1 MEVKSRAKAF
11 TKNKSF
17 SHLTILISI
26 GLFSL
31 FLILIRFHAQASPFG
46 FTSLSTSSA
55 SWDFFKKWRGTE
67 MDANLSSKLRDSV
80 TFLPLKDIR
89 FAKTAVEGNTW
100 FMNSLSDTY
109 EENESQYLYFH
120 LEASKGRLLCL
131 KGNDKRDGTKNS
143 YALAWPEGLPNST
156 TLLKG
161 LTFVSDAFYDYKNL
175 WHGLT
180 AMFPFVGWYFFH
192 WGELRDQMG
201 WWIQNVMQASFGQVP
216 VEAVVMR
223 HNVGKIGKHRKL
235 QVCDLLRCKA
245 REFCGINPAGRRK
258 EVNVRGQPSIRLTLL
273 MTRGSRS
280 FKDPTAGINVFSRQ
294 CAMVDRCMLEVVQ
307 SEDLNFSNVMPNTDI
322 LASPH
327 GAQITNMLFMDRNS
341 STMEFFSK
349 GWLKL
354 ARVGQNVYHW
364 MADQSGMKHR
374 CAWWDPHTKKEC
386 PDPTKQ
392 LECFL
397 LYKDS
402 QLGHNETYFAEWA
415 RTVLKQVRT
424 SKQEQTIQ

>member
-31 FLILIRFHAQASPFG
+31 FLILILFHAQASPFG

-67 MDANLSSKLRDSV
+67 MDANLSSKLQDLV

-100 FMNSLSDTY
+100 FMNSLIDTY
-109 EENESQYLYFH
+109 EENESQYLY
-120 LEASKGRLLCL
+120 LPSEASKGRLLCL

-161 LTFVSDAFYDYKNL
+161 LTFDAQS
-175 WHGLT
+175 HQ
-180 AMFPFVGWYFFH
+180 GWYFFH

-216 VEAVVMR
+216 VEVLEKGDDGPYCFEKAVVMR
-223 HNVGKIGKHRKL
+223 HNVGKIGKLRKL
-235 QVCDLLRCKA
+235 QVSDLLRCKA

-294 CAMVDRCMLEVVQ
+294 CAMVDGCMLEVVQ
-307 SEDLNFSNVMPNTDI
+307 SEDLNFCDQ
-322 LASPH
+322 L
-327 GAQITNMLFMDRNS
+327 TNMLFMNGNS
-341 STMEFFSK
+341 SIMEFFSR

-374 CAWWDPHTKKEC
+374 CAWWDPHTDKEC

-402 QLGHNETYFAEWA
+402 QLGHTETYFAEWA

-424 SKQEQTIQ
+424 SKQEQTIQSSQ